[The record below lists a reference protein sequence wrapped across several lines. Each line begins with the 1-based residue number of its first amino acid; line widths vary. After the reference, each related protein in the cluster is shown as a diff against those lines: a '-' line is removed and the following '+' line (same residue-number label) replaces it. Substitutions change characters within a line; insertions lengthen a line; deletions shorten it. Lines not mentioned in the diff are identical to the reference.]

1 MTENTRIST
10 ISKNYAQALVQV
22 AQEANTFEEIKE
34 QLLQVKE
41 VLDSS
46 KDLAVVMENT
56 SISTGK
62 KIEILDSIFANKI
75 SLKVLNFLKLLV
87 DKNRFNEFDSILT
100 AYTEILDNKSNK
112 KKVEII
118 SPIKLTFENKTN
130 VLFTL
135 EKKLN
140 CEVIPTWSVDADII
154 AGLVFKFDDY
164 VIDTSVRNKIENL
177 RKNII
182 R

>member
-1 MTENTRIST
+1 MAENNRIST
-10 ISKNYAQALVQV
+10 ISKNYAQALIQV
-22 AQEANTFEEIKE
+22 ADETNDFELVKNE
-34 QLLQVKE
+34 LLQVKE

-46 KDLAVVMENT
+46 HDLDVVMGNT

-75 SLKVLNFLKLLV
+75 NAKVLNFLKLLV
-87 DKNRFNEFDSILT
+87 EKNRFNEFNSILT
-100 AYTEILDNKSNK
+100 SYIDILDKKSNK
-112 KKVEII
+112 KNVEII
-118 SPIKLTFENKTN
+118 SSIKLTFENKTN

-140 CEVIPTWSVDADII
+140 CEIIPTWKVDESII